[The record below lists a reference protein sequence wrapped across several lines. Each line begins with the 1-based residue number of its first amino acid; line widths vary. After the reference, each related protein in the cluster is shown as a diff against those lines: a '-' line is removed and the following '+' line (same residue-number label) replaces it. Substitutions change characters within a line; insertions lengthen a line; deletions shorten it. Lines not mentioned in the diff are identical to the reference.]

1 MRLLARI
8 VVFGVWLVLAV
19 AGTYGLYLRLVT
31 GHQLAAYNNYIPWGL
46 WVAFYIYFIGL
57 SAGSFI
63 LSSVVYVGRVEKLAP
78 LAPLALF
85 TAAITLVMAL
95 LSIAM
100 DLGHMN
106 RSTQVMLHA
115 NFRSMMAW
123 MIFLYS
129 TYFAVILI
137 ENLLALVPRMVPWRE
152 RSGLRGLMA
161 RLVTRI
167 PEPFA
172 ERWLHRLGLIGV
184 PLAIAFHGGVGA
196 LFATIG
202 ARMYWHQPLF
212 PIIFLVGALA
222 SGCGGLAA
230 IYFLVWPQRGKQ
242 FRETLLML
250 GRLVLAL
257 VLADSVL
264 EWAEFS
270 TPLWQGISHESEI
283 FHYLLY
289 GPYWWNF
296 WIIHLLLGVI
306 VPVALLSV
314 LGKKPWAVALGGGLV
329 AVTFLS
335 VRLNLVVPPL
345 TQPLME
351 GLAEAYHSQRSV
363 FEYMPSLFEWLVSG
377 GILALGAALFYLGI
391 KLLPLL
397 PEAGEA
403 DGAAETSP
411 AEGAP

>member
-1 MRLLARI
+1 MALFARI
-8 VVFGVWLVLAV
+8 AMFLAWAVLAA
-19 AGTYGLYLRLVT
+19 AGAYGLYLRLVT
-31 GHQLAAYNNYIPWGL
+31 GHQLAHYNNYIPWGL

-85 TAAITLVMAL
+85 TAAVTLVMAL

-129 TYFAVILI
+129 TYFGVILV
-137 ENLLALVPRMVPWRE
+137 ENLLALVPRMAAWRN
-152 RSGLRGLMA
+152 RRGPTGILA
-161 RLVTRI
+161 RLITRI

-172 ERWLHRLGLIGV
+172 ERWLHRLGMIGV

-230 IYFLVWPQRGKQ
+230 IYYLVWPQRGER
-242 FRETLLML
+242 FRETLVLL
-250 GRLVLAL
+250 GRLVLVL
-257 VLADSVL
+257 VLADSLL

-296 WIIHLLLGVI
+296 WIIHLLLGVV
-306 VPVALLSV
+306 VPVALLV
-314 LGKKPWAVALGGGLV
+314 GLPRKPWAVAIAGFLV

-345 TQPLME
+345 TQPMME
-351 GLAEAYHSQRSV
+351 GLAEAYHSQRAV

-377 GILALGAALFYLGI
+377 GILALGIALFYLGL

-397 PEAGEA
+397 PTTIASSDEI
-403 DGAAETSP
+403 SP
-411 AEGAP
+411 EEGT

>member
-1 MRLLARI
+1 MRWLVRI
-8 VVFGVWLVLAV
+8 VVFAIWLVLAG
-19 AGTYGLYLRLVT
+19 AGVYGLYLRLFT
-31 GHQLAAYNNYIPWGL
+31 GHQLANYNNYIPWGL

-85 TAAITLVMAL
+85 TAAVTLVMAL

-106 RSTQVMLHA
+106 RSVQVMLHA

-129 TYFAVILI
+129 TYFGVILV
-137 ENLLALVPRMVPWRE
+137 ENLLALVPRLVPWRS
-152 RSGLRGLMA
+152 RRGPLGLMA

-172 ERWLHRLGLIGV
+172 ERWLHRLGMIGV

-230 IYFLVWPQRGKQ
+230 IYYLVWPHRGQ
-242 FRETLLML
+242 AFRETLVLL
-250 GRLVLAL
+250 GRLVLVL
-257 VLADSVL
+257 VLADSLL

-283 FHYLLY
+283 FHHLLY

-296 WIIHLLLGVI
+296 WILHLLLGVLIPI
-306 VPVALLSV
+306 VLLTW
-314 LGKKPWAVALGGGLV
+314 LRDRPWAIALGGGLV

-345 TQPLME
+345 TQPMME
-351 GLAEAYHSQRSV
+351 GLAEAYHSQRAT

-397 PEAGEA
+397 PEGPTPSA
-403 DGAAETSP
+403 AAEASP
-411 AEGAP
+411 EAGP